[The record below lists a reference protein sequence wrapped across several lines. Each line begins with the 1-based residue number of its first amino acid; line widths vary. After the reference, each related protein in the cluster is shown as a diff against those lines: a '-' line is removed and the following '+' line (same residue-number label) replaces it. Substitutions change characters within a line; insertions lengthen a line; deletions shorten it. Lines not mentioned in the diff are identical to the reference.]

1 MNYIVRVESIGLYCA
16 VPIFKGYFCGSGV
29 AMNDESCFR
38 GVGREHNIGFTRPL
52 QCDSFVSCPVVLS
65 IQVYF
70 FLDDVIKEDDCSHL
84 Q

>member
-1 MNYIVRVESIGLYCA
+1 MPFQFLKDISVGAGLQRTMRA
-16 VPIFKGYFCGSGV
+16 VLGAICT
-29 AMNDESCFR
+29 
-38 GVGREHNIGFTRPL
+38 VGREHNRGFTRPL
-52 QCDSFVSCPVVLS
+52 QYDSFVSCPVVLS